1 MTKIPSVLIFL
12 VLSFSALLFVSPINT
27 QAQSGGEIIPPDR
40 RIDWAPG
47 IPGGIP
53 EVPVVK
59 DVMDF
64 GAVAD
69 NSTDNRLAFNEA
81 ISAAAADGGGAVW
94 VPAGTY
100 RFTSANAYDSTIDLR
115 SGVVLRGAGKDA
127 THLVFDFGGAGVDAI
142 KILAWNYGNFVSV
155 VGGYEKG
162 STTLTLSDASSV
174 AAGDFAEIQ
183 EENDDM
189 IGNESWSLDA
199 IGEMVEVI
207 SVNGNQIILAEPLHY
222 AYEVS
227 RNPAI
232 RRVGVISQAG
242 VERMHLQRVDAGPG
256 QMILIYNAAH
266 VWVRE
271 VESEDVTYTN
281 VMGISSYKCE
291 IRDNY
296 IHHAQGF
303 GSGGQG
309 YGIDLEKHVTDC
321 LVENNIFQTLRHSM
335 VAQIGASGNVFAYNY
350 SREPYTDGGSWTP
363 ADVSLHGHWA
373 SYNLF
378 EGNVFQE
385 GVASDA
391 WGATGPGNTF
401 LRNCTQAEGVQLYDY
416 SHKQNFVGNELGAY
430 PNNIRPDATVQ
441 DTLIHGNYQDGVII
455 WDPGISNNTIPDSYY
470 LDGVPRFF
478 SGVGWPATGSD
489 MGAQL
494 GVCMI
499 PARSR
504 WDSGDYIPHPFNFGA
519 VENGAAIDLNWL
531 HRYGNVK
538 YEVWRDIT
546 PHFDPAAPGP
556 DSVLVAGNVLP
567 PTIGD
572 AMSFS
577 DTPALAAQTIYYK
590 VRGIDGGGAP
600 TAPSRSVGRFIFA
613 LQQGG

>member
-1 MTKIPSVLIFL
+1 MTKRPSALIFL
-12 VLSFSALLFVSPINT
+12 VLSFITLLFVSPIT
-27 QAQSGGEIIPPDR
+27 MQAQSGGEIIPPDR
-40 RIDWAPG
+40 RIDWTPG

-59 DVMDF
+59 NVMDF

-69 NSTDNRLAFNEA
+69 NSTDNRLAFNDA
-81 ISAAAADGGGAVW
+81 ISAAAAAGGGAVW

-127 THLVFDFGGAGVDAI
+127 THLVFDFGGAEVDAI
-142 KILAWNYGNFVSV
+142 KILAWDYGNFVAV

-162 STTLTLSDASSV
+162 STALTLSDASSIAV
-174 AAGDFAEIQ
+174 GDFAEIQ

-207 SVNGNQIILAEPLHY
+207 SVNGNQITLVEPLHY
-222 AYEVS
+222 AYEAS
-227 RNPAI
+227 RNPVI
-232 RRVGVISQAG
+232 RRVSVISQAG

-256 QMILIYNAAH
+256 QMILIYNAAY

-335 VAQIGASGNVFAYNY
+335 VTQIGASGNVISYNY
-350 SREPYTDGGSWTP
+350 SRDPYADGGSWTP

-373 SYNLF
+373 SYNLI
-378 EGNVFQE
+378 EANVFQE

-416 SHKQNFVGNELGAY
+416 SHRQNFVGNELDDY
-430 PNNIRPDATVQ
+430 PNSIRPDATVQ
-441 DTLIHGNYQDGVII
+441 DTLLHGNYQDGAIT
-455 WDPGISNNTIPDSYY
+455 WDPGISNHTIPDSYY
-470 LDGVPRFF
+470 LGGVPRFF
-478 SGVGWPATGSD
+478 DGADWPATGSD

-504 WDSGDYIPHPFNFGA
+504 WNSGDYIPHPFNLGA
-519 VENGAAIDLNWL
+519 VENGAAIDLNWI

-546 PHFDPAAPGP
+546 PDFDPAAPGP

-567 PTIGD
+567 PAFGD

-577 DTPALAAQTIYYK
+577 DTTAPADQTIYYK

-613 LQQGG
+613 LQHGG